1 MEGASPPFFVIGLL
15 LHFALESTLFEDLGV
30 LLGNLTG
37 QRIEEQQDD
46 GDEAIA
52 DRRCERGHAVD
63 VVQRLGALRDGL
75 SRSGGHIAG
84 GCQHDCRQKTG
95 QRLANLACEHIAGV
109 HGAILTGVGLD
120 LDVIDDIGDEA
131 PDHKAEHAV
140 AEHGQNGFDNG
151 GISGVCKWAQLPEE
165 VEFVLSVLERLAKR
179 YGNRE
184 ALMGIEIINEPNTT
198 TSWPMMNV
206 TERYKA
212 VDAELAEGTG
222 PIEFDWLKN
231 FYITAYRR
239 LRDVDKGALPTDK
252 AVVFHDGFDIE
263 QWKDFMRGADG
274 KLASEF
280 ENVILDTHQYLM
292 AAEMMGCPQT
302 VEGYDDFVRNTY
314 APMVAEMSEYF
325 PVIVGEWCLFNSV
338 GCGVDTHGGQSVLN
352 GEEGA
357 QAETLSAEEKR
368 ALYQGV
374 AKSQLEAWSNGSGFY
389 YWNYKLLTDTVN
401 TPGWI
406 GWDAWD
412 LGRCIAQS
420 WFPLPPIL

>member
-1 MEGASPPFFVIGLL
+1 MGLNYIK
-15 LHFALESTLFEDLGV
+15 GV
-30 LLGNLTG
+30 NLGNWLVLEKWMNPALFDGTTADDEYYLPTQLDPAVYEARIKTHRAEYINERDFATIKSWGLNSVRIPVPYFIFGDRAPFIGCIDELDKAFNWAEKYGLT
-37 QRIEEQQDD
+37 
-46 GDEAIA
+46 
-52 DRRCERGHAVD
+52 
-63 VVQRLGALRDGL
+63 
-75 SRSGGHIAG
+75 
-84 GCQHDCRQKTG
+84 
-95 QRLANLACEHIAGV
+95 
-109 HGAILTGVGLD
+109 ILID
-120 LDVIDDIGDEA
+120 LHTA
-131 PDHKAEHAV
+131 PMS
-140 AEHGQNGFDNG
+140 QNGFDNG

-314 APMVAEMSEYF
+314 APMVAEMSILPGDRRRMV
-325 PVIVGEWCLFNSV
+325 PVQLCWLR
-338 GCGVDTHGGQSVLN
+338 CGYPWRT
-352 GEEGA
+352 
-357 QAETLSAEEKR
+357 KR
-368 ALYQGV
+368 A
-374 AKSQLEAWSNGSGFY
+374 E
-389 YWNYKLLTDTVN
+389 
-401 TPGWI
+401 
-406 GWDAWD
+406 
-412 LGRCIAQS
+412 R
-420 WFPLPPIL
+420 